1 MDLHVF
7 PILNP
12 PPTSVPNIFKSALYL
27 LQFWKY
33 VLGWFWKRNIYFSY
47 KISKKGRGKKSP
59 LKWTVQL
66 QLLSRVWLF
75 PTPWTTAR
83 QASLSITN
91 SRSLLKL
98 LSIESVMPSSHLIL
112 CPPLLLLPSVFPSV
126 RVFSN
131 ESKKLSWVAV
141 YSLRRICCFIRFSY
155 SICWKNRWNS
165 LPPCFGRGSDLF
177 LLLFTSGGQGIGIS
191 ASASILKWARWLL
204 LMPVS
209 PGKERFLEVYG

>member
-1 MDLHVF
+1 MDSSASVAKSCLTLSDPMDYSTPGLPVHHQL
-7 PILNP
+7 PETTQ
-12 PPTSVPNIFKSALYL
+12 PT
-27 LQFWKY
+27 
-33 VLGWFWKRNIYFSY
+33 
-47 KISKKGRGKKSP
+47 
-59 LKWTVQL
+59 
-66 QLLSRVWLF
+66 
-75 PTPWTTAR
+75 
-83 QASLSITN
+83 
-91 SRSLLKL
+91 
-98 LSIESVMPSSHLIL
+98 SIESVMPSNHLIL